1 VISGTELIG
10 SKAVKDLL
18 ARGHAV
24 IAASP
29 TSGVDT
35 MTGEGLKEAL
45 TVANARLGPVNFD
58 VVQRDARRAA
68 SGKHSRGEP

>member
-1 VISGTELIG
+1 MNELIG
-10 SKAVKDLL
+10 SKAFKHLL

-24 IAASP
+24 IAASR
-29 TSGVDT
+29 TSSVDT

-45 TVANARLGPVNFD
+45 TVANARPGRVNFN
-58 VVQRDARRAA
+58 VVQRDARRAT